1 MGGAGMIPAGRPP
14 ASPAGP
20 PDATPDATPQPPSEL
35 GRETDRW
42 VQQ

>member
-14 ASPAGP
+14 ASPTGP
-20 PDATPDATPQPPSEL
+20 PGATPQPSGEF